1 VRSTG
6 QKQPEGD
13 LVVLLTDVGN
23 EPNWFG
29 GISPS
34 MKIICSDFQLG
45 ILFLA
50 LALIL
55 GFHSIPSDCL
65 GNELYVPSKESF
77 MKNIHDTPIGCIMD
91 FCQDKTQIILKNAN
105 R

>member
-45 ILFLA
+45 ILFWL
-50 LALIL
+50 
-55 GFHSIPSDCL
+55 
-65 GNELYVPSKESF
+65 
-77 MKNIHDTPIGCIMD
+77 
-91 FCQDKTQIILKNAN
+91 
-105 R
+105 

>member
-1 VRSTG
+1 MKKKEDGETKRDFWNFFYSIINHDLVNKKIKYNLSILKSNNLGSNVQSMWGTG

-45 ILFLA
+45 ILF
-50 LALIL
+50 
-55 GFHSIPSDCL
+55 GSSIDIRFP
-65 GNELYVPSKESF
+65 
-77 MKNIHDTPIGCIMD
+77 
-91 FCQDKTQIILKNAN
+91 
-105 R
+105 